1 MRKLLYYLWW
11 FARCRI
17 HGDRIPLT
25 CSIILTDR
33 CNLAC
38 RHCVVSN
45 LGYRDLTFQQVMRDL
60 ETLHRLG
67 ARVLVITGGEPFL
80 WTDDRHAVE
89 DVVLGARHLGFFR
102 IVVCTNGTLGLTSSA
117 DYLWVSL
124 DGLPAEHN
132 RMRGEVYDRV
142 VSQIARSRH
151 PRININFTIS
161 KENADQLPDSA
172 EHMLHIPN
180 VRGILFHLFTPYLGA
195 DKDLALDADQ
205 RKTALDTLRRLKRR
219 HPLKL
224 INTFD
229 GIRLLRNDRWER
241 PVWSSI
247 VVNDGQVSPCC
258 CRAGIADKDVCRN
271 CGCSPAV
278 ETFALQTAKPLAA
291 LEWLRFL

>member
-1 MRKLLYYLWW
+1 MNKFLYYLLW
-11 FARCRI
+11 FCRCTF

-25 CSIILTDR
+25 SSIILTDR

-45 LGYRDLTFQQVMRDL
+45 LGYRDLPFRQVMRDL

-67 ARVLVITGGEPFL
+67 VRMLVITGGEPLL
-80 WTDDRHAVE
+80 WTDDQYTVE
-89 DVVLGARHLGFFR
+89 DVVLGAKRLGFFR
-102 IVVCTNGTLGLTSSA
+102 IVVCTNGTLALSSSA

-124 DGLPAEHN
+124 DGLPEEHN

-142 VSQIARSRH
+142 VDQIARSRH

-161 KENADQLPDSA
+161 KENADRLSVSA
-172 EHMLHIPN
+172 EHLLHLPN
-180 VRGILFHLFTPYLGA
+180 VHGILFHIFTPYLGT
-195 DKDLALDADQ
+195 DQDLALDADQ
-205 RKTALDTLRRLKRR
+205 REIALDTLRGLKRR

-224 INTFD
+224 MNTFD
-229 GIRLLRNDRWER
+229 GIRLLRSNRWER

-247 VVNDGQVSPCC
+247 VVNDGRLSPCC
-258 CRAGIADKDVCRN
+258 CRAGIANEDVCRS

-278 ETFALQTAKPLAA
+278 ETFALQTARPLAA
-291 LEWLRFL
+291 LEWLRWL